1 MVKAAL
7 WQAHEHG
14 GKYHH
19 VATVLADYLGYVQF
33 IVWFLHTATVDDLAR
48 RPLTATT
55 HSTLAAVPHGVYPF
69 AVALKPA
76 CDSAA

>member
-55 HSTLAAVPHGVYPF
+55 RVVRLRLTPV
-69 AVALKPA
+69 
-76 CDSAA
+76 